1 MLEGL
6 EGGVRADLEKRP
18 NRGYQNTGCHSAAAN
33 GNMNDAF
40 KHLKGFMND
49 YIALK
54 LHSFQLTHSL
64 SSPIDT
70 LEACM

>member
-6 EGGVRADLEKRP
+6 EGGVRTDLEKRP
-18 NRGYQNTGCHSAAAN
+18 SHGHQNTGYHNAAAN
-33 GNMNDAF
+33 DNMNNTF
-40 KHLKGFMND
+40 RHLKGFMNG

>member
-6 EGGVRADLEKRP
+6 EGGVRTDLEKRS
-18 NRGYQNTGCHSAAAN
+18 NRDYQNTGYHNAAAN
-33 GNMNDAF
+33 GNMDNTF
-40 KHLKGFMND
+40 RHLKEFMND
-49 YIALK
+49 YITLK